1 LKHEHARGLIAGL
14 FPAQIDNT
22 FRGRRIALYAFY
34 PVTALILWRSL
45 HHLIAADGGAQTIAT
60 MPLDSYPSGAA
71 QNIVAIFAQWGLSQ
85 LLLGLMFL
93 AACIRYRAMV
103 PLMWLM
109 LALEAAGRQLAGAAK
124 PIATLHTAPGAVGT
138 LPMLALALIM
148 LWLSLPLPEGDK
160 EPARN

>member
-1 LKHEHARGLIAGL
+1 MIAGL
-14 FPAQIDNT
+14 FPAHIDNT
-22 FRGRRIALYAFY
+22 FRGRRIALYVFY

-60 MPLDSYPSGAA
+60 MPLDTYPSGAA

-93 AACIRYRAMV
+93 AACIRYRAMI

-109 LALEAAGRQLAGAAK
+109 LALEAAGRQLAGTAK
-124 PIATLHTAPGAVGT
+124 PIATLHTAPGAIGN
-138 LPMLALALIM
+138 LPMLALALVM
-148 LWLSLPLPEGDK
+148 LWLSLPPPAVGK
-160 EPARN
+160 EPEQD